1 MLELGRKQVLT
12 VIKSVDF
19 GVYLAESADAD
30 RKDQVLLPAKQVPA
44 GAQAGDRVEV
54 FIYKDSQDRL
64 IATVH
69 EPLCEVGG
77 IALLKVKQVTKIGA
91 FLDWGLE
98 KDLLL
103 PYHEQTRKVKAGE
116 EVLVVKSNEIA
127 IPVVGCEGNEDFI
140 VINFKVPTGA
150 NKGTEPYDGYALA
163 EDYVHN
169 LAEKERKAEER
180 KAEKARK
187 IERDKE
193 IRRKRAEIAE
203 KGGK

>member
-1 MLELGRKQVLT
+1 MAVSRKAERELIRKEYLEMVSK
-12 VIKSVDF
+12 
-19 GVYLAESADAD
+19 
-30 RKDQVLLPAKQVPA
+30 
-44 GAQAGDRVEV
+44 
-54 FIYKDSQDRL
+54 
-64 IATVH
+64 
-69 EPLCEVGG
+69 
-77 IALLKVKQVTKIGA
+77 
-91 FLDWGLE
+91 FLM
-98 KDLLL
+98 
-103 PYHEQTRKVKAGE
+103 HAGE

-187 IERDKE
+187 IARDE
-193 IRRKRAEIAE
+193 ELRRKRAKIAE
-203 KGGK
+203 KGDK